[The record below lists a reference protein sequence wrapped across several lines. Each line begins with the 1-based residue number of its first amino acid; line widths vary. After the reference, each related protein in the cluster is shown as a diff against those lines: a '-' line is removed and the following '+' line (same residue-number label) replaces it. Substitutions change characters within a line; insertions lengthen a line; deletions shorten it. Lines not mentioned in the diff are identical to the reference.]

1 MSEKSTLERRN
12 SMEGQDYIQLHTLIA
27 KLEVEID
34 KEFLYYENLS
44 EEFKEDLENLRKGA
58 ELIKKNL
65 YVKINA
71 ERRGEYE

>member
-1 MSEKSTLERRN
+1 
-12 SMEGQDYIQLHTLIA
+12 MEEQDYIQLHTLIA
-27 KLEVEID
+27 KLEVAIG

-65 YVKINA
+65 FVKINA
-71 ERRGEYE
+71 ERRGEYESKNKSY

>member
-1 MSEKSTLERRN
+1 
-12 SMEGQDYIQLHTLIA
+12 MEGQDYIQLHTLIA

-65 YVKINA
+65 FVKINA